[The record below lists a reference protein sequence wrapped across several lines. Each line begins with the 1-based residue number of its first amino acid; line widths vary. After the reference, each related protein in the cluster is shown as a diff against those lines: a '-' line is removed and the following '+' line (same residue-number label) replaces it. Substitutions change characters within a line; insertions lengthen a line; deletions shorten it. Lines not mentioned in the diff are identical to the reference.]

1 MSAQPR
7 NSSWGPHPTWE
18 KRFSDFPLSRKSF
31 HHRIPPF
38 PCHLH
43 KRPSYFHQ
51 HIATG
56 NMIDCTLFTYYDILE
71 EYLKDTMFT
80 AKSFRKFYKC
90 TESASP
96 TFYIVPVQFW
106 EYQYKFIWKHTDLLS
121 SQFWF
126 SISPCASVPLQK
138 MPLQAIFAHRS
149 VWVVLRADTEL
160 KVTLVVGSDVR
171 TH

>member
-1 MSAQPR
+1 MILCMRKLLPELARCDVCKTVHIVIVLYDTVFVGQTLNVGYGTILWYPPLPNRMERYQLRLKCRHNLETPLGGRIQPGKRLSAV
-7 NSSWGPHPTWE
+7 
-18 KRFSDFPLSRKSF
+18 SRKSF

-56 NMIDCTLFTYYDILE
+56 NMIDYTLFTSFDILE

-90 TESASP
+90 IMEKVYNC
-96 TFYIVPVQFW
+96 FY
-106 EYQYKFIWKHTDLLS
+106 
-121 SQFWF
+121 
-126 SISPCASVPLQK
+126 
-138 MPLQAIFAHRS
+138 
-149 VWVVLRADTEL
+149 
-160 KVTLVVGSDVR
+160 
-171 TH
+171 